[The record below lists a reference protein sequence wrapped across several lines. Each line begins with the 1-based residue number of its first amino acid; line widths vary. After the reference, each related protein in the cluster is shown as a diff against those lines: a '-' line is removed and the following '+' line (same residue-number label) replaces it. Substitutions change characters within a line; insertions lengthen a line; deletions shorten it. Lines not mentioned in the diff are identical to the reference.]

1 MFTHNIN
8 KMVNITLSVPDELK
22 IRMEKANMINW
33 SSIARSAFIETLE
46 EIERLNMLK
55 RFKQIV
61 SKSQFTEKDA
71 EELSEKVKKSMH
83 RDLIKK
89 GLV

>member
-1 MFTHNIN
+1 
-8 KMVNITLSVPDELK
+8 MVNITLSVPDELK